1 MPLGISPT
9 LPASYWIDPFSGYA
23 SRKINAGNIQNEGLE
38 ISLNGTILDNP
49 AGLSWSSTAQFSLN
63 RNKIKELYEGV
74 NLYDIKTFDAIQIVA
89 PVGGYYGE
97 IYGQTFMRVTD
108 ENSPH
113 YGKIVVG
120 DDGLPLILTG
130 CEGGELFDVNAESRK
145 PESGLDDGLDQ

>member
-1 MPLGISPT
+1 M
-9 LPASYWIDPFSGYA
+9 
-23 SRKINAGNIQNEGLE
+23 
-38 ISLNGTILDNP
+38 NGTILDNP

-120 DDGLPLILTG
+120 DDGLPLISTEKSKVG
-130 CEGGELFDVNAESRK
+130 NQSPDWMMGWTNNFSYKGF
-145 PESGLDDGLDQ
+145 